1 MNRCIV
7 MIKQIT
13 MVINEEAGKI
23 PDVTVTS
30 NMPLEEAAK
39 YLILY
44 AQNAGIQM
52 GRLQVTKE
60 NKEVND
66 NDRPNDN

>member
-1 MNRCIV
+1 

-13 MVINEEAGKI
+13 MVIYEEAGKI

-44 AQNAGIQM
+44 AQNVGIQM
-52 GRLQVTKE
+52 GRAQVTKE